1 MSEKNIDEMLDVMLA
16 EYLNYV
22 QEEGAKKTSYAKIT
36 RQTKIDRAIGALAT
50 KLAKENN
57 DPWYHKMVG
66 FRKRYF
72 DFRNR
77 IKKKYGPKV
86 RTRAVTGKGIADL
99 VQKIKQDKK
108 K

>member
-1 MSEKNIDEMLDVMLA
+1 MAEQNIDEALDAIIA

-22 QEEGAKKTSYAKIT
+22 QEEGAKKTSFAKIT

-50 KLAKENN
+50 KLAKEMN

-66 FRKRYF
+66 FRRKYF
-72 DFRNR
+72 DFRER

-86 RTRAVTGKGIADL
+86 RTRAVTGKGISDI
-99 VQKIKQDKK
+99 VQKLKKDKR
-108 K
+108 